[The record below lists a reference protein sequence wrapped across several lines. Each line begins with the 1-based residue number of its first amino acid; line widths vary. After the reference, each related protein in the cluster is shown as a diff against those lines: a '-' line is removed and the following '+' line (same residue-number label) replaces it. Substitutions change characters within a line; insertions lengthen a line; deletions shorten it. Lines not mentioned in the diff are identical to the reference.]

1 MMQRITYTNSVNGL
15 SCTFSND
22 TPLMFLESIDGC
34 SCGAQDIV
42 VKPLAFDGQR
52 FLSSSLNARTVQFTA
67 QFGGIADGRYSRVE
81 AMKRWQEIQRV
92 FIPGNMGVLTWTD
105 GTNSRF
111 IECRTAEMPNYS
123 QMLPFLFRVSF
134 SLTADYP
141 YWQDSVENVVSFSA
155 ATVSSIVTNDC
166 GIAVPFIIEA
176 TPSADIMLIYNRTTD
191 KRIAFSNTISDT
203 IYIDTR
209 ECTVKTA
216 SGDYCNHLLTVDSEF
231 FKLIPGDNDIAWL
244 GVPTAA
250 TLKWRKAYMA
260 IG

>member
-1 MMQRITYTNSVNGL
+1 MMQKITYTNSVNGL

-42 VKPLAFDGQR
+42 AKPLDHDGQR
-52 FLSSSLNARTVQFTA
+52 FISSSLNARTVQFTA
-67 QFGGIADGRYSRVE
+67 QFGGISDGRYDRTE

-92 FIPGNMGVLTWTD
+92 FIPGDRGVLTWTN
-105 GTNSRF
+105 GTDSRF
-111 IECRTAEMPNYS
+111 IVCRTAEMPNPS
-123 QMLPFLFRVSF
+123 QLLPFLFRVSF

-141 YWQDSVENVVSFSA
+141 YWQDSVENIVSYS
-155 ATVSSIVTNDC
+155 TTMSSTIITNDC
-166 GIAVPFIIEA
+166 GIAVPFIVEA
-176 TPSADIMLIYNRTTD
+176 TPGADIMLIYNRTID
-191 KRIAFSNTISDT
+191 KGIAFSTPLSET

-209 ECTVKTA
+209 ACTVTTS
-216 SGDYCNHLLTVDSEF
+216 SGEYVNHLLTVDSEF
-231 FKLIPGDNDIAWL
+231 FRLAPGDNDVAWL